1 MLTFFLVALVIGYL
15 LLEKRPGYGAYYGIA
30 KLTGAKLDT
39 GRVDFATLARRPTR
53 NDALVCP
60 PGFCGGAKAN
70 WEARIY
76 DVAPRELLDRV
87 RRVALAEPD
96 TRTIDSDK
104 DPDRVAR
111 FIQYSRRLRFPDTI
125 DVEVI
130 PVGDNKSTL
139 AIYSRSLVGLGD
151 AGVNRKRVER
161 WLKAL

>member
-30 KLTGAKLDT
+30 KLTGAKLDI
-39 GRVDFATLARRPTR
+39 GRADFATLARRPTR

-76 DVAPRELLDRV
+76 DMAPRELLDRV

-96 TRTIDSDK
+96 TRTVESDK
-104 DPDRVAR
+104 DPDRV
-111 FIQYSRRLRFPDTI
+111 
-125 DVEVI
+125 